1 MRFSYAESMTD
12 PSFYLP
18 LARAAE
24 EAGFDSFVVP
34 DSICYPQES
43 DSTYPYTP
51 DGNREFLEDKPFIE
65 PFSLIPAMGAVTER
79 LRFTTFVVKLP
90 IRNPVLVAKQAAS
103 VAVIT
108 GNRFGF
114 GVGLSPWPEDYIAC
128 GQPWER
134 RGKRMDEQI
143 EIIQQLAAGGF
154 VEYHGEFYDLPAV
167 KICPTPT
174 EKLPILI
181 GGHADAALK
190 RAARLCDGWM
200 HAGSEGDQLPAMIQR
215 LEELRREYGRE
226 SEPFEIHVISM
237 DGYSADGCKR
247 LEELGVTDVIIGFRN
262 AYQMEQDTE
271 TLQQKLD
278 AMNWF
283 ADSVIAKVRG

>member
-65 PFSLIPAMGAVTER
+65 PFSLIPARGAVTER

-200 HAGSEGDQLPAMIQR
+200 HAGSEGDRLPEMISR

-226 SEPFEIHVISM
+226 AEPFEIHVISM
-237 DGYSADGCKR
+237 DGYSPDGCRK
-247 LEELGVTDVIIGFRN
+247 LEELGVTDVIIGLRN
-262 AYQMEQDTE
+262 AYQMEHDTE

-283 ADSVIAKVRG
+283 ADSVIAKVKG